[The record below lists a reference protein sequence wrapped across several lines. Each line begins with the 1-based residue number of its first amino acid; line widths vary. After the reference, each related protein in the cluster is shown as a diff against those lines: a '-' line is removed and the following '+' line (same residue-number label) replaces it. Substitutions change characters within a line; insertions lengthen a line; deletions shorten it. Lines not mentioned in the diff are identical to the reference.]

1 METCEILMV
10 KEMFRHI
17 FYQQKKKQSFRQKQN
32 KNLPHHS

>member
-17 FYQQKKKQSFRQKQN
+17 FYQQKKKTEFQTETE
-32 KNLPHHS
+32 